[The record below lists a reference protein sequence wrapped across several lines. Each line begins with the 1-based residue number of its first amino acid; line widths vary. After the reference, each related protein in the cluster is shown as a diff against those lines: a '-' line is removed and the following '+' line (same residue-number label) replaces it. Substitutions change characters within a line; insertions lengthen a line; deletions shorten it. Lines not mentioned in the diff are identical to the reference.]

1 MKYKYHFRPAY
12 NSEDLLIEIF
22 SGVEDKNF
30 ITDLF
35 NSIKEINPEI
45 ESIMDLWMND
55 EVIFQ
60 VKSDIGFFSI
70 SKDIWDFAFIQSE
83 KDQECMNKINS
94 ILFKNIHF
102 QKVEVDF
109 ENYKL

>member
-12 NSEDLLIEIF
+12 NCEHLLIEIF

-30 ITDLF
+30 ITDLLD
-35 NSIKEINPEI
+35 SLKEINPEI

-55 EVIFQ
+55 EIIFQ
-60 VKSDIGFFSI
+60 VKSDIGLFSI
-70 SKDIWDFAFIQSE
+70 SKDIWDFCFIESE
-83 KDQECMNKINS
+83 KDQECMNRINS
-94 ILFKNIHF
+94 ILLKNINF
-102 QKVEVDF
+102 QKIEVDF